1 MSKNENRKTN
11 QLLLWVTSNAEQRL
25 LDIEYTEPL

>member
-1 MSKNENRKTN
+1 MSKSENQTN
-11 QLLLWVTSNAEQRL
+11 FTLLWVTSNAEQRL